1 MAKSI
6 ISNNPAQ
13 LVTKSR
19 ANLTDWTS
27 YTPTFEGVTV
37 TNVEAHYRRVGDQ
50 IEVKGFLNTSADN
63 GSSFTISLPSG
74 LNLDVSRL
82 SLNSQKLGE
91 VIATRASAQDVM
103 TTNVTAH
110 LYYGNSQS
118 TKVYGTSQTT
128 TNASGLVYGDE
139 GANNW
144 YGGGSSASFYFSAP
158 IAEWSGSDVT
168 FLSAQPTQRIAYLKD
183 VKASGT
189 SGGTSTAGSWNTRDL
204 NTVEGDT
211 EFVSLASNQ
220 FTLEAG
226 KYEIEFDTVLAQP
239 NGAKARLYNVTD
251 ASTAIVGLTTRTA
264 NVDDSHVNPRGVGT
278 ITIGNT
284 KVFELQYRVQTGKTT
299 NGLGYSSNFGEDEIY
314 SQVKITKLK

>member
-168 FLSAQPTQRIAYLKD
+168 FLSAQPTQRVAYLKD

-189 SGGTSTAGSWNTRDL
+189 NGGTFTAGSYQTRVL
-204 NTVEGDT
+204 NTLEGDT
-211 EFVSLASNQ
+211 EFVSLSSNQ
-220 FTLEAG
+220 FTLQEG
-226 KYEIEFDTVLAQP
+226 KYKIAAKAECKDVSRNKLKIQNITDGTEAILGLTSFAGSTTVSELVGEIE
-239 NGAKARLYNVTD
+239 
-251 ASTAIVGLTTRTA
+251 
-264 NVDDSHVNPRGVGT
+264 
-278 ITIGNT
+278 ITSSKT
-284 KVFELQYRVQTGKTT
+284 FELQHRCNTT
-299 NGLGYSSNFGEDEIY
+299 RATDGLGSAASWGDDEVYAYI
-314 SQVKITKLK
+314 SITKLK